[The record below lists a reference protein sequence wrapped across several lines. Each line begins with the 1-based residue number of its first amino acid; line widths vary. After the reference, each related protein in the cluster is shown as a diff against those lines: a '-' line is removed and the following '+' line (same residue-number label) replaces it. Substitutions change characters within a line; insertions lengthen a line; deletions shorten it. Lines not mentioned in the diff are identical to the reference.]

1 MIKWSV
7 EHKSIVILFTIA
19 IFISGAFLYIDM
31 ERQENPTI
39 SSPIAV
45 VKCIYP
51 GASPEDIE
59 KEIIKPIEDELGGI
73 SEIKTTESFAMDSI
87 GVVKVSLRDL
97 SDDDISDTW
106 DRLKEKIDTVKTDL
120 PSSAYEPTVD
130 TDFVSSYGVVL
141 GLTSKNYTYEDFNN
155 VAKKLKDQLKKDPG
169 VEEVDIVGEVDKEI
183 QVNLDMLKLQQYG
196 ISPQTIGTVL
206 KARNVNIPG
215 GNLEIQGVK
224 VPAQITGEYKN
235 VEEIK
240 NTIVSVSKENGTP
253 VYLKDVAQVEK
264 VDKKQEKMTFVNNQP
279 GLLIGIKYMEGE
291 NVLSIQDRLDKIIKN
306 FVKNDLYTDMELID
320 LTNQANFVEDSIGLF
335 EENLYSAIALVALVV
350 ILAMGIRSAF
360 VVSFPI
366 PVVIAIVF
374 IYMYIS
380 EIPLHQ
386 VSIASLII
394 SLSLL
399 VANGIVAN
407 DNINVYLERGMDRF
421 TACTKGIYE
430 VKIPILTS
438 TLTTVASFLPLAMM
452 QGSAGKFVKS
462 LPILVSVALM
472 GSYLTS
478 LTLVP
483 VMGHRL
489 LKVEEEDVEGKKL
502 KTKIVRA
509 LKLDGFSK
517 GVLNYYGKSLGSFL
531 KRPLVL
537 ISVFIGIFILSFTI
551 VPSLGVQLFPPVE
564 RDQYVIDIT
573 IQDGS
578 TTEKTEKVTKM
589 IGDILE
595 NDKSVNDFACTV
607 GDGFMKYYLTFIP
620 NNQASNKAQFLVN
633 GDRSKSSKIEKQI
646 KEKVPGVVVKI
657 KELEISIPA
666 TYPVQVRIAG
676 DDISELRRIGE
687 EVKSKL
693 QQVPGGKNMEDD
705 YGYDSYKLNVNVNQ
719 EKANL
724 VGISTYDIA
733 STVRMAVNG
742 FEVSKLKQEDIEK
755 DSIPIVLKVPDN
767 QKKDRNI
774 LNNIFL
780 TSQVTKENVPIS
792 QIATVETKSSL
803 NKILR
808 RNGKRTLTVG
818 LFVEQGYNTLDVL
831 KKCEETL
838 KDYKLPD
845 GYTIEYG
852 GENETSDEAFSSMK
866 IPTVI
871 AIILIYLILV
881 IQFGDLV
888 EPLIIMGT
896 IPLSFIG
903 IIWGLK
909 WMGYPIGFMAVLG
922 AISLMGVVV
931 NNGIVLLDYIK
942 LLVKEYDDI
951 REAIVEACKTRL
963 RPIMIGMITTVISLI
978 PLAVSGGL
986 LWGPMA
992 TAIIFGMLVS
1002 SALTLYVIPCTF
1014 LVIEGRKYRR
1024 MAANGSL
1031 DVDGNGEIQPK
1042 GIQDNKIVK
1051 SIKEK
1056 LENIKKSKTKS
1067 KEMETKDTKD
1077 TKVENEETK
1086 NK

>member
-1 MIKWSV
+1 
-7 EHKSIVILFTIA
+7 
-19 IFISGAFLYIDM
+19 
-31 ERQENPTI
+31 
-39 SSPIAV
+39 
-45 VKCIYP
+45 
-51 GASPEDIE
+51 
-59 KEIIKPIEDELGGI
+59 
-73 SEIKTTESFAMDSI
+73 
-87 GVVKVSLRDL
+87 
-97 SDDDISDTW
+97 
-106 DRLKEKIDTVKTDL
+106 
-120 PSSAYEPTVD
+120 
-130 TDFVSSYGVVL
+130 
-141 GLTSKNYTYEDFNN
+141 
-155 VAKKLKDQLKKDPG
+155 
-169 VEEVDIVGEVDKEI
+169 
-183 QVNLDMLKLQQYG
+183 
-196 ISPQTIGTVL
+196 
-206 KARNVNIPG
+206 
-215 GNLEIQGVK
+215 
-224 VPAQITGEYKN
+224 
-235 VEEIK
+235 
-240 NTIVSVSKENGTP
+240 
-253 VYLKDVAQVEK
+253 
-264 VDKKQEKMTFVNNQP
+264 
-279 GLLIGIKYMEGE
+279 
-291 NVLSIQDRLDKIIKN
+291 
-306 FVKNDLYTDMELID
+306 
-320 LTNQANFVEDSIGLF
+320 
-335 EENLYSAIALVALVV
+335 
-350 ILAMGIRSAF
+350 
-360 VVSFPI
+360 
-366 PVVIAIVF
+366 
-374 IYMYIS
+374 
-380 EIPLHQ
+380 
-386 VSIASLII
+386 
-394 SLSLL
+394 
-399 VANGIVAN
+399 
-407 DNINVYLERGMDRF
+407 
-421 TACTKGIYE
+421 
-430 VKIPILTS
+430 
-438 TLTTVASFLPLAMM
+438 
-452 QGSAGKFVKS
+452 
-462 LPILVSVALM
+462 
-472 GSYLTS
+472 
-478 LTLVP
+478 
-483 VMGHRL
+483 
-489 LKVEEEDVEGKKL
+489 
-502 KTKIVRA
+502 
-509 LKLDGFSK
+509 
-517 GVLNYYGKSLGSFL
+517 
-531 KRPLVL
+531 
-537 ISVFIGIFILSFTI
+537 
-551 VPSLGVQLFPPVE
+551 
-564 RDQYVIDIT
+564 
-573 IQDGS
+573 
-578 TTEKTEKVTKM
+578 
-589 IGDILE
+589 
-595 NDKSVNDFACTV
+595 
-607 GDGFMKYYLTFIP
+607 MKYYLTFIP

-780 TSQVTKENVPIS
+780 TSQVTGENVPIS

-881 IQFGDLV
+881 IQFGDLI

-1002 SALTLYVIPCTF
+1002 SALTVYVLPCTF
-1014 LVIEGRKYRR
+1014 FVIEGRMY
-1024 MAANGSL
+1024 
-1031 DVDGNGEIQPK
+1031 
-1042 GIQDNKIVK
+1042 
-1051 SIKEK
+1051 
-1056 LENIKKSKTKS
+1056 
-1067 KEMETKDTKD
+1067 
-1077 TKVENEETK
+1077 
-1086 NK
+1086 

>member
-7 EHKSIVILFTIA
+7 KNKSTIILFTIA
-19 IFISGAFLYIDM
+19 TFIMGAFLYVGM
-31 ERQENPTI
+31 EREENPSI
-39 SSPIAV
+39 SSPISV
-45 VKCIYP
+45 IQCIYP

-59 KEIIKPIEDELGGI
+59 KEIIKPIEDEINGI
-73 SEIKTTESFAMDSI
+73 SEIKTIESFAMDSV
-87 GVVKVSLRDL
+87 GVIKVSLKDL
-97 SDDDISDTW
+97 SDDDIASTW
-106 DRLKEKIDTVKTDL
+106 DDLKEKLDTVKTDL
-120 PSSAYEPTVD
+120 PSSAKEPTIN

-141 GLTSKNYTYEDFNN
+141 GLTSKDYTYEDFSN
-155 VAKKLKDQLKKDPG
+155 VAKKLKEELKKDPG
-169 VEEVDIVGEVDKEI
+169 VEEVDITGEINKQIEI
-183 QVNLDMLKLQQYG
+183 NLDMLKLQQYG
-196 ISPQTIGTVL
+196 ISPTTIGTVL

-215 GNLEIQGVK
+215 GNLEIKGVK
-224 VPAQITGEYKN
+224 VPVQVTGEYKDI
-235 VEEIK
+235 EEIK

-253 VYLKDVAQVEK
+253 VYLKDVSEIVKVDEKKEK
-264 VDKKQEKMTFVNNQP
+264 VAFVNNQP

-291 NVLSIQDRLDKIIKN
+291 NILDIEKRLNKIITDFKKN
-306 FVKNDLYTDMELID
+306 NLYDNMQLID
-320 LTNQANFVEDSIGLF
+320 LTNQANFVKESIGLF
-335 EENLYSAIALVALVV
+335 EENLYSAILLVALVV
-350 ILAMGIRSAF
+350 IITMGIRSAV
-360 VVSFPI
+360 VVSLPI
-366 PVVIAIVF
+366 PVVIAMVF
-374 IYMYIS
+374 IYMYVGK
-380 EIPLHQ
+380 IPLHQ

-407 DNINVYLERGMDRF
+407 DNINVYLEKGEERF
-421 TACTKGIYE
+421 VACTKGIDE

-452 QGSAGKFVKS
+452 QGSAGKFVKT
-462 LPILVSVALM
+462 LPILVSIALM

-483 VMGHRL
+483 VTGYKL
-489 LKVEEEDVEGKKL
+489 LKVKEDDVEGKKL
-502 KTKIVRA
+502 KTKIVKA

-517 GVLNYYGKSLGSFL
+517 GVVKYYGKTLNSFL

-537 ISVFIGIFILSFTI
+537 ILVFIGIFIASFTI
-551 VPSLGVQLFPPVE
+551 VPSLGIQLFPPVE
-564 RDQYVIDIT
+564 REQYVIDVT
-573 IQDGS
+573 IQDGNS
-578 TTEKTEKVTKM
+578 VEKTEKFTNM
-589 IGDILE
+589 IGDILKE
-595 NDKSVNDFACTV
+595 EKSVNDFACNV

-633 GDRSKSSKIEKQI
+633 GHRSEASKVEKKI
-646 KEKVPGVVVKI
+646 KEQIPGVVIKI
-657 KELEISIPA
+657 KELEISLPIP
-666 TYPVQVRIAG
+666 YPVQVRIAG
-676 DDISELRRIGE
+676 EDISEIRRIGD
-687 EVKSKL
+687 EVKEKL
-693 QQVPGGKNMEDD
+693 QNVQGGKNIEDD
-705 YGYDSYKLNVNVNQ
+705 YGYDSYKLDIGVNQ
-719 EKANL
+719 EKANM
-724 VGISTYDIA
+724 VGLSSYDIA

-742 FEVSKLKQEDIEK
+742 FEVSKLKQKDIEK
-755 DSIPIVLKVPDN
+755 DSIPIILKVPDE

-780 TSQVTKENVPIS
+780 TSQITGENVPIS

-803 NKILR
+803 NKIIR

-818 LFVEQGYNTLDVL
+818 MFVKPGYNTLDVL

-852 GENETSDEAFSSMK
+852 GENETSEEAFSSLK
-866 IPTVI
+866 IPSVI

-909 WMGYPIGFMAVLG
+909 WMHYPIGFMAVLG

-942 LLVKEYDDI
+942 LLVTQYDDI
-951 REAIVEACKTRL
+951 KEGIVEACKTRL
-963 RPIMIGMITTVISLI
+963 RPIIIGMITTVISLI
-978 PLAVSGGL
+978 PLATSGGL

-992 TAIIFGMLVS
+992 TSIIFGMLVS
-1002 SALTLYVIPCTF
+1002 SALTLFVIPCTF
-1014 LVIEGRKYRR
+1014 LLIEGRKYKEV
-1024 MAANGSL
+1024 ATDGPL
-1031 DVDGNGEIQPK
+1031 DVDSDEDSIIQPK
-1042 GIQDNKIVK
+1042 EIQKNKIVK
-1051 SIKEK
+1051 SLKDKIG
-1056 LENIKKSKTKS
+1056 NIKKSKTKN
-1067 KEMETKDTKD
+1067 KEIDNKETEDKK
-1077 TKVENEETK
+1077 TK